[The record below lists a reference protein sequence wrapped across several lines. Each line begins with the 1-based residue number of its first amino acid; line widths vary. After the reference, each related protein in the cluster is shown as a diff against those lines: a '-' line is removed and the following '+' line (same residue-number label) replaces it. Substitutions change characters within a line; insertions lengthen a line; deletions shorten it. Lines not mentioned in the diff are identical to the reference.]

1 MVSVVLNELFLMPSI
16 LFPAKTEAEGATISF
31 ASKPTAAAAPAIAT
45 PAKNLRRFKYR
56 LFGVISEER
65 MSPAFLISIGTP
77 PGSTRLRPRRI
88 CAEPCS
94 LFFHQW
100 DARNEEKLQTMR
112 YWLESAQ
119 GGAEPTRPLPG
130 LLAKVSEEKGASEEK
145 GSLFR

>member
-77 PGSTRLRPRRI
+77 PGSTRLCPRADVRRALLSIFSPMGRPERGKVTNNAILVGI
-88 CAEPCS
+88 CEMPETS
-94 LFFHQW
+94 LPEHFP
-100 DARNEEKLQTMR
+100 DLSRKVLQ
-112 YWLESAQ
+112 SK
-119 GGAEPTRPLPG
+119 G
-130 LLAKVSEEKGASEEK
+130 L
-145 GSLFR
+145 